1 MIMQYMYTYTREGEC
16 EPKRLSSL
24 TKSSES
30 PLFKSVLE
38 CEGCFESL
46 TYPSHIS
53 HLSLPQPSHGALLA
67 MNMYAKT
74 AVGADMSDM

>member
-1 MIMQYMYTYTREGEC
+1 MGVSLLESPGFYS
-16 EPKRLSSL
+16 PKVSSL
-24 TKSSES
+24 TKSSGN
-30 PLFKSVLE
+30 PLFKGVLE

-53 HLSLPQPSHGALLA
+53 HLSLPQPSHGALHE

>member
-1 MIMQYMYTYTREGEC
+1 MQYVYIYTQKSEC
-16 EPKRLSSL
+16 ETKRPSPL
-24 TKSSES
+24 TKPSEN
-30 PLFKSVLE
+30 PLFKGILE

>member
-1 MIMQYMYTYTREGEC
+1 MIMHDAYTYTREGEC
-16 EPKRLSSL
+16 ESKRLSSL

-53 HLSLPQPSHGALLA
+53 HLSLPQPSHGALPA

>member
-1 MIMQYMYTYTREGEC
+1 MQYMYTYTREGEY

-30 PLFKSVLE
+30 PLFKGILE